1 MRLIDRTG
9 LIIARDRGDSI
20 WSFEISFQMFAFYL
34 GSVKHEDDEGMY
46 LPKFMKCQN
55 SRERSWRAITKF
67 VWQLG
72 RYEPSSPVSYTAPL
86 LPYFLCYHP
95 TFLQNFFNWL
105 TSTVYWLTFAPFYER
120 VRPIFLPDNNQRRLF
135 TGGVGGDLPPFNVT
149 NIYDSTFSPEGIL
162 IQLTQNFFN
171 FFSNTLFWLSF
182 IPVYERIGPI
192 FNVDEWVYP
201 SIYLFWVR
209 IFHKA
214 FDLRV

>member
-20 WSFEISFQMFAFYL
+20 WSFEISFQIFAFYL

-120 VRPIFLPDNNQRRLF
+120 VRPIFLPDNNQRRLRYR
-135 TGGVGGDLPPFNVT
+135 VW
-149 NIYDSTFSPEGIL
+149 IL
-162 IQLTQNFFN
+162 INRN
-171 FFSNTLFWLSF
+171 WLSVF
-182 IPVYERIGPI
+182 LEILSTKLSSEAQSWYVHNNWKWLIL
-192 FNVDEWVYP
+192 W
-201 SIYLFWVR
+201 LQ
-209 IFHKA
+209 
-214 FDLRV
+214 